1 MAHTDPTLTGEDA
14 LGPHGKV
21 NHETTDIS
29 LVGTTRVALFFL
41 GAISLVFLLM
51 WGAWGFFLKQASATD
66 PGKPAMATPDFG
78 NRLPAT
84 PRVQSLPTEDLGAYR
99 AAQNAKINGLAWV
112 DQGAGTVR
120 IPINA
125 AMRLIVERS
134 DAFADPN
141 AKVPPDHS
149 WAFPGAAMM
158 DRGAPAPAVAPAA
171 PAAPAGVPGADAHSG
186 HAAPA
191 APASPAAPPHH

>member
-29 LVGTTRVALFFL
+29 LAGTTRIALFAVV
-41 GAISLVFLLM
+41 AIGLVFVLM
-51 WGAWGFFLKQASATD
+51 WGAWGFFLRQAHATD
-66 PGKPAMATPDFG
+66 PGRPAMATPDFG

-84 PRVQSLPTEDLGAYR
+84 PRVQSVPIEDLAAYR

-120 IPINA
+120 IPITA
-125 AMRLIVERS
+125 AMRLIVERA
-134 DAFADPN
+134 DAFGDPN

-149 WAFPGAAMM
+149 WAFPGAALM
-158 DRGAPAPAVAPAA
+158 DQAGTPAAPVAPAA
-171 PAAPAGVPGADAHSG
+171 AAP
-186 HAAPA
+186 
-191 APASPAAPPHH
+191 HH

>member
-21 NHETTDIS
+21 NHETTDIP
-29 LVGTTRVALFFL
+29 LGGTTRVALFSA
-41 GAISLVFLLM
+41 GAIGVVFLLM
-51 WGAWGFFLKQASATD
+51 WGAWGFFLKQAQATD
-66 PGKPAMATPDFG
+66 PGKPAMASPDFG
-78 NRLPAT
+78 TRLPAT
-84 PRVQSLPTEDLGAYR
+84 PRVQSLPSDDLNAYR

-125 AMRLIVERS
+125 AMRLIVERA
-134 DAFADPN
+134 DAFGDPN

-149 WAFPGAAMM
+149 WAFPGAAQTE
-158 DRGAPAPAVAPAA
+158 RAAEAAPAA
-171 PAAPAGVPGADAHSG
+171 PAAAPAPGHE
-186 HAAPA
+186 HTPAPA
-191 APASPAAPPHH
+191 ATPAPPHH

>member
-14 LGPHGKV
+14 LGPHGKA

-29 LVGTTRVALFFL
+29 LVGTTRIALFSF
-41 GAISLVFLLM
+41 GAIGLVFVLM

-66 PGKPAMATPDFG
+66 PGKPAMSLPDYG
-78 NRLPAT
+78 SRVPAT
-84 PRVQSLPTEDLGAYR
+84 PRVQSLPTDDLKGYR

-134 DAFADPN
+134 EAFADPN

-158 DRGAPAPAVAPAA
+158 DRGAAAPAA
-171 PAAPAGVPGADAHSG
+171 PAAPADPHAG

-191 APASPAAPPHH
+191 AAPAAPAAPPHH